1 MGHVSYDTAIEAA
14 VNHISQFPLSHKRSK
29 AAGDLAEIAL
39 KVVMSRWRVPQATAM
54 PEVEPEPKIE
64 TLVNQPSCVR

>member
-1 MGHVSYDTAIEAA
+1 VSYDTAIEAA

-39 KVVMSRWRVPQATAM
+39 KVVMSRWRVP
-54 PEVEPEPKIE
+54 EVEPEPKIE
-64 TLVNQPSCVR
+64 TLVNQPSYAR